1 LLRLEGGV
9 RFGAVVGKT
18 VDAVAGR
25 GKGLVGVA
33 EEADLCGAWP
43 CTL

>member
-9 RFGAVVGKT
+9 RFGAVVGEA

-25 GKGLVGVA
+25 GKGLVGIA
-33 EEADLCGAWP
+33 EEAGLLGAYCGI
-43 CTL
+43 L